1 MKSFPVDFFREA
13 EDPGFDDA
21 KMVGV
26 ECEIFFIIIK
36 ELNTLFI
43 GKYIFLNKERVTYVS

>member
-1 MKSFPVDFFREA
+1 MKSFPIDFFGET
-13 EDPGFDDA
+13 EDPGLNDTGLI
-21 KMVGV
+21 GV
-26 ECEIFFIIIK
+26 EWEIFFIIIK